1 MNSVYYPYASK
12 LRVKINRHAGLR
24 ERAHLDSV
32 ASMEMK
38 EAIKALGAL
47 AQESRLTVFRML
59 VEAGPEGLTP
69 GVIGER
75 TSIPA
80 ATLSFHLKEL
90 ANAGLVSSRPEGR
103 FILYAPRVDQMAE
116 LLDFLT
122 HDCCGGHPEL
132 CVPVSVP
139 VPSPKRKVR
148 R

>member
-1 MNSVYYPYASK
+1 
-12 LRVKINRHAGLR
+12 
-24 ERAHLDSV
+24 
-32 ASMEMK
+32 MEIK

-132 CVPVSVP
+132 CVPAAVSVP
-139 VPSPKRKVR
+139 VPSPKPKAKR
-148 R
+148 

>member
-1 MNSVYYPYASK
+1 
-12 LRVKINRHAGLR
+12 
-24 ERAHLDSV
+24 
-32 ASMEMK
+32 MEIK
-38 EAIKALGAL
+38 DAVKALGAL

-59 VEAGPEGLTP
+59 VAAGPEGLSP

-75 TSIPA
+75 LGIPP

-103 FILYAPRVDQMAE
+103 FILYAPRFDQMAE

-132 CVPVSVP
+132 CLPAAVAVP
-139 VPSPKRKVR
+139 VPSPKRRVKR
-148 R
+148 